1 LQGFC
6 IVILITS
13 IIQNMK
19 YIKFIIFALFIL
31 SQNSLLGQEPVK
43 KTLIVADAK
52 VACIHENTIMAC
64 YKVKTH
70 QDSIWREFPYQI
82 DGFLFE
88 QGFET
93 IIEVLETNM
102 MFPGDSVYK
111 LNYKFIREIKK
122 TNRLITDI
130 RILSNNQWK
139 ILNHENYGTL
149 TPLKKANASI
159 SFNIKENQVNGFS
172 GCNQI
177 GGNAQFEDG
186 VINFGSLV
194 STKMACDNMELE
206 NLITGVLT
214 GKAAFYVRNNILF
227 IVGENNSLLH
237 LRPGK
242 RLDSIIQVI
251 NTPKSPFDGN
261 TYFLLKDGKYQIK
274 MDEIESTNR
283 QMMIFNK
290 TATLTEVEKK
300 SNILIKLVNVNKESD
315 IVQINILKLAHAS
328 NNTKYADVIFKD
340 GTKKRILIQEVI

>member
-1 LQGFC
+1 
-6 IVILITS
+6 
-13 IIQNMK
+13 MK
-19 YIKFIIFALFIL
+19 SIKFIIVLLFYL
-31 SQNSLLGQEPVK
+31 TQNNLLGQDPVK
-43 KTLIVADAK
+43 KTFIVADAK
-52 VACIHENTIMAC
+52 VACIHENSIMAC

-70 QDSIWREFPYQI
+70 QDSIWREFPFQI
-82 DGFLFE
+82 EGFFFE

-93 IIEVLETNM
+93 EIEVLETKM
-102 MFPGDSVYK
+102 IFPGDSVQK

-122 TNRLITDI
+122 TNRLVNDI
-130 RILSNNQWK
+130 RVLANNHWK
-139 ILNHENYGTL
+139 ILNHESYGTI
-149 TPLKKANASI
+149 TPLRKANASI
-159 SFNIKENQVNGFS
+159 SFDIKENKISGFS

-177 GGNAQFEDG
+177 GGNAQFENG
-186 VINFGSLV
+186 VINFGVLI
-194 STKMACDNMELE
+194 STKMACDNIELE

-261 TYFLLKDGKYQIK
+261 TYFLLKDGKFQIK
-274 MDEIESTNR
+274 IDEIESTNG

-290 TATLTEVEKK
+290 SVTLTEVEKK
-300 SNILIKLVNVNKESD
+300 SNILFKLVNINKESD